1 MQELTDMR
9 NMVESRI
16 TDYLLKN
23 SERIREDAAQEGQ
36 EERPATN
43 DKLPDRHQMQI
54 QSGFQQVE
62 DDLQAP
68 FTGLKSKIQK
78 RMEERLVARSKPE
91 PEPVYAQFL
100 HLVSIEKLKSADQ
113 LAQKRRT
120 ERKRML
126 ELREFRR
133 ANNLMREAN
142 YPLTGIYHFGVMV
155 LILAVEAAINS
166 GFFAAASPY
175 GLSGGFTQALVIS
188 FINVAFSFIFGW
200 KLLPLFHHIEPW
212 RRGVGT
218 IATAGYVLLIGALA
232 LITAHYRAALTLSP
246 ESADT
251 YAYERIMEDPM
262 GIGAVA
268 SLFLIFV
275 TLIIAVIGC
284 MDGYTFDDPYPGY
297 GQVYRS
303 HMDSREDYEETR
315 EILRDAILEVGRRT
329 VSDYEARIS
338 EVKSQVLELQVDHDQ
353 LKTMEQSVGELQQR
367 IVRNYGILVR
377 LYQEENQQAR
387 TSNPPKHF
395 GAPEALVLFGV
406 TNAEDRFT
414 SRIGGVTQ
422 ELEILRDQMLVLR
435 DQVNKRVEEEIA
447 GLRDWLQDIE
457 DSADQVI
464 MEEGL
469 PQTMM

>member
-1 MQELTDMR
+1 MQELIEMR

-23 SERIREDAAQEGQ
+23 SERIREDAAQEGK

-78 RMEERLVARSKPE
+78 RMEERLVARNKPE

-133 ANNLMREAN
+133 ANDLMREAN

-251 YAYERIMEDPM
+251 YAYELIMEDPM

-297 GQVYRS
+297 GRVYRS

-329 VSDYEARIS
+329 VSEYEARIS

-353 LKTMEQSVGELQQR
+353 LKTLEQSVGELQQR
-367 IVRNYGILVR
+367 VVRNYGILVR

-395 GAPEALVLFGV
+395 GVPEALVLFGV

>member
-23 SERIREDAAQEGQ
+23 SERIREDAVQEGK

-43 DKLPDRHQMQI
+43 DKRPDRHQMQI
-54 QSGFQQVE
+54 QSGFQQIQ
-62 DDLQAP
+62 DKLQTP
-68 FTGLKSKIQK
+68 FTDLKSKIQK

-91 PEPVYAQFL
+91 PEPVYTQFL
-100 HLVSIEKLKSADQ
+100 HLVSIEKLKAADQ

-133 ANNLMREAN
+133 ANNLIREAN
-142 YPLTGIYHFGVMV
+142 YPLTVIYHFGVMV

-200 KLLPLFHHIEPW
+200 KLLPLFHHIELW

-218 IATAGYVLLIGALA
+218 VAMMGYVLLIGALA

-246 ESADT
+246 ESADSF
-251 YAYERIMEDPM
+251 AFERLVEDPM

-284 MDGYTFDDPYPGY
+284 MDGYAFDDPYPGY
-297 GQVYRS
+297 GRVYRS

-329 VSDYEARIS
+329 VNEYEARIS
-338 EVKSQVLELQVDHDQ
+338 EVKSQVLELQVDHEQ
-353 LKTMEQSVGELQQR
+353 LKTLEQSAGELQQR
-367 IVRNYGILVR
+367 IVRNYGILVQ

-387 TSNPPKHF
+387 TSNSPKHF
-395 GAPEALVLFGV
+395 NTPEPLALFGV
-406 TNAEDRFT
+406 TDAEDRFT
-414 SRIGGVTQ
+414 SRIKGVTK

-435 DQVNKRVEEEIA
+435 D
-447 GLRDWLQDIE
+447 
-457 DSADQVI
+457 
-464 MEEGL
+464 
-469 PQTMM
+469 

>member
-23 SERIREDAAQEGQ
+23 SERIREDAVQEGK

-43 DKLPDRHQMQI
+43 DKRPDRHQMQI
-54 QSGFQQVE
+54 QSGFQQIQ
-62 DDLQAP
+62 DKLQTP
-68 FTGLKSKIQK
+68 FTDLKSKIQK

-91 PEPVYAQFL
+91 PEPVYTQFL
-100 HLVSIEKLKSADQ
+100 HLVSIEKLKAADQ

-133 ANNLMREAN
+133 ANNLIREAN
-142 YPLTGIYHFGVMV
+142 YPLTVIYHFGVMV

-200 KLLPLFHHIEPW
+200 KLLPLFHHIELW

-218 IATAGYVLLIGALA
+218 VAMMGYVLLIGALA

-246 ESADT
+246 ESADSF
-251 YAYERIMEDPM
+251 AFERLVEDPM

-284 MDGYTFDDPYPGY
+284 MDGYAFDDPYPGY
-297 GQVYRS
+297 GRVYRS

-329 VSDYEARIS
+329 VNEYEARIS
-338 EVKSQVLELQVDHDQ
+338 EVKSQVLELQVDHEQ
-353 LKTMEQSVGELQQR
+353 LKTLEQSAGELQQR
-367 IVRNYGILVR
+367 IVRNYGILVQ

-395 GAPEALVLFGV
+395 NTPEPLALFGV
-406 TNAEDRFT
+406 TDAEDRFT
-414 SRIGGVTQ
+414 SRIKGVTK

-435 DQVNKRVEEEIA
+435 DQVNKRVEEDIA

-457 DSADQVI
+457 DSADQAI

>member
-1 MQELTDMR
+1 MEELTNMR
-9 NMVESRI
+9 SLVESRI

-23 SERIREDAAQEGQ
+23 SERIREDAEREGR

-54 QSGFQQVE
+54 QSGFQQIQ
-62 DDLQAP
+62 DDLQTP
-68 FTGLKSKIQK
+68 FSNLKSKIQK
-78 RMEERLVARSKPE
+78 RLEERLVDRSKPE

-100 HLVSIEKLKSADQ
+100 HLVSIEKLKSGDA

-120 ERKRML
+120 ERRRHM

-188 FINVAFSFIFGW
+188 FINVAFSFLFGW

-212 RRGVGT
+212 RRGVAAAVT
-218 IATAGYVLLIGALA
+218 TGYVLLIAALA

-251 YAYERIMEDPM
+251 YAFQRLVEDPL

-297 GQVYRS
+297 GRVYRA

-315 EILRDAILEVGRRT
+315 EILRDAILAVGRKT
-329 VSDYEARIS
+329 VAEYEARIS
-338 EVKSQVLELQVDHDQ
+338 EVKSQVLELQVDHEQ
-353 LKTMEQSVGELQQR
+353 LKTLEQSASELQKR
-367 IVRNYGILVR
+367 IVRNYEILIR
-377 LYQEENQQAR
+377 LYQEENLQTR

-395 GAPEALVLFGV
+395 GTPEPLVLFDV
-406 TNAEDRFT
+406 TDKEDRFS
-414 SRIGGVTQ
+414 SRIEGVTA
-422 ELEILRDQMLVLR
+422 ELGILRDQMLVLR

-447 GLRDWLQDIE
+447 GLREWLQDIE
-457 DSADQVI
+457 DSADQDI

>member
-23 SERIREDAAQEGQ
+23 SERIREDAVQEGK

-43 DKLPDRHQMQI
+43 DKRPDRHQMQI
-54 QSGFQQVE
+54 QSGFQQIQ
-62 DDLQAP
+62 DKLQTP
-68 FTGLKSKIQK
+68 FTDLKSKIQK

-91 PEPVYAQFL
+91 PEPVYTQFL
-100 HLVSIEKLKSADQ
+100 HLVSIEKLKAADQ

-133 ANNLMREAN
+133 ANNLIREAN
-142 YPLTGIYHFGVMV
+142 YPLTVIYHFGVMV

-200 KLLPLFHHIEPW
+200 KLLPLFHHIELW

-218 IATAGYVLLIGALA
+218 VAMMGYVLLIGALA

-246 ESADT
+246 ESADSF
-251 YAYERIMEDPM
+251 AFERLVEDPM

-284 MDGYTFDDPYPGY
+284 MDGYAFDDPYPGY
-297 GQVYRS
+297 GRVYRS

-329 VSDYEARIS
+329 VNEYEARIS
-338 EVKSQVLELQVDHDQ
+338 EVKSQVLELQVDHEQ
-353 LKTMEQSVGELQQR
+353 LKTLEQSAGELQQR
-367 IVRNYGILVR
+367 IVRNYGILVQ

-387 TSNPPKHF
+387 TSNSPKHF
-395 GAPEALVLFGV
+395 NTPEPLALFGV
-406 TNAEDRFT
+406 TDAEDRFT
-414 SRIGGVTQ
+414 SRIKGVTK

-435 DQVNKRVEEEIA
+435 DQVNKRVEEDIA

-457 DSADQVI
+457 DSADQAI

>member
-1 MQELTDMR
+1 MQELTEMR
-9 NMVESRI
+9 NLVESRV
-16 TDYLLKN
+16 TEYLLKN
-23 SERIREDAAQEGQ
+23 SERIREDAVREGK
-36 EERPATN
+36 EERPATG
-43 DKLPDRHQMQI
+43 DKLPDRQQMQI
-54 QSGFQQVE
+54 QSGFQQIQ
-62 DDLQAP
+62 DDLQIP
-68 FTGLKSKIQK
+68 FMNFKSKLQK
-78 RMEERLVARSKPE
+78 RLEERLVARSKPE
-91 PEPVYAQFL
+91 PEPVYSQFL
-100 HLVSIEKLKSADQ
+100 HLVSIEKLKSSDQ
-113 LAQKRRT
+113 LAQKRRI
-120 ERKRML
+120 ERKRLL

-133 ANNLMREAN
+133 ANNLVREAN

-188 FINVAFSFIFGW
+188 FINVTLSFLFGW

-212 RRGVGT
+212 RRGVAT
-218 IATAGYVLLIGALA
+218 IVTVGYVLLIGSLA

-251 YAYERIMEDPM
+251 LAFERLVDDPL

-275 TLIIAVIGC
+275 TVIIAVIGC

-297 GQVYRS
+297 GRVYRA
-303 HMDSREDYEETR
+303 HTDTREDYDETR
-315 EILRDAILEVGRRT
+315 ELLKDRILEAGRRT
-329 VSDYEARIS
+329 VSEYEARIS
-338 EVKSQVLELQVDHDQ
+338 AMKSQVLELQVDHEQ
-353 LKTMEQSVGELQQR
+353 LKTLEQTAHELQQR

-377 LYQEENQQAR
+377 LYQEENRQVR

-395 GAPEALVLFGV
+395 GTPEPLTLFAG
-406 TNAEDRFT
+406 TDKEDRFT
-414 SRIGGVTQ
+414 NRMEAVTQ
-422 ELEILRDQMLVLR
+422 ELEMLRDQILVLR

-447 GLRDWLQDIE
+447 GLRDWLQEIE

-469 PQTMM
+469 SQTMV

>member
-1 MQELTDMR
+1 
-9 NMVESRI
+9 
-16 TDYLLKN
+16 
-23 SERIREDAAQEGQ
+23 
-36 EERPATN
+36 
-43 DKLPDRHQMQI
+43 
-54 QSGFQQVE
+54 
-62 DDLQAP
+62 
-68 FTGLKSKIQK
+68 
-78 RMEERLVARSKPE
+78 
-91 PEPVYAQFL
+91 
-100 HLVSIEKLKSADQ
+100 
-113 LAQKRRT
+113 
-120 ERKRML
+120 
-126 ELREFRR
+126 
-133 ANNLMREAN
+133 
-142 YPLTGIYHFGVMV
+142 PLTVIYHFGVMV

-200 KLLPLFHHIEPW
+200 KLLPLFHHIELW

-218 IATAGYVLLIGALA
+218 VAMMGYVLLIGALA

-246 ESADT
+246 ESADSF
-251 YAYERIMEDPM
+251 AFERLVEDPM

-284 MDGYTFDDPYPGY
+284 MDGYAFDDPYPGY
-297 GQVYRS
+297 GRVYRS

-329 VSDYEARIS
+329 VNEYEARIS
-338 EVKSQVLELQVDHDQ
+338 EVKSQVLELQVDHEQ
-353 LKTMEQSVGELQQR
+353 LKTLEQSAGELQQR
-367 IVRNYGILVR
+367 IVRNYGILVQ

-395 GAPEALVLFGV
+395 NTPEPLALFGV
-406 TNAEDRFT
+406 TDAEDRFT
-414 SRIGGVTQ
+414 SRIKGVTK

-435 DQVNKRVEEEIA
+435 DQVNKRVEEDIA

-457 DSADQVI
+457 DSADQAI